1 MYLPTPMPCVAR
13 ANSNIALVKYWG
25 KRDPV
30 LNLPAAGSISMTL
43 HGLETRTSVLFDP
56 ELETDLVDLNGER
69 LGQGKAARLS
79 AFIDRV
85 RTMAGF
91 EHRAHIQT
99 VNDFPTAAGLA
110 SSASGF
116 AALTLAATQA
126 AGMDLSSQELSIL
139 ARIGSGSAARSVYG
153 GFVEMHAGARD
164 DGQDAFAV
172 PLFEADHWDLK
183 CLVAVCAQGPK
194 AYGSTEAMEHTS
206 HTSPFYQP
214 WIDDVPQ
221 ALDAAREALG
231 ARDFE
236 ALAHT
241 AEASCLRMHA
251 SAMAAAP
258 GILYWKGATVD
269 LIHSVRAWRAR
280 GLAAFFTIDA
290 GPHVKVFCEARDAR
304 ALKAKLV
311 DHPGVLDVLE
321 ARAGRGAEIVTS
333 GVV

>member
-1 MYLPTPMPCVAR
+1 MSVPSPSACVAH

-43 HGLETRTSVLFDP
+43 EGLQTRTSVLFDP
-56 ELETDLVDLNGER
+56 ALEQDIVELNHER
-69 LGQGKAARLS
+69 LPDAKAARLS
-79 AFIDRV
+79 RFIDRV
-85 RTMAGF
+85 RAMSGLT
-91 EHRAHIQT
+91 HRAHIKT

-116 AALTLAATQA
+116 AALALAATRA
-126 AGMDLSSQELSIL
+126 AGLELSKQELSVL

-153 GFVEMHAGARD
+153 GFVEMHAGSKA
-164 DGQDAFAV
+164 DGSDAFAV
-172 PLFEADHWDLK
+172 PLFEAAHWDLK

-194 AYGSTEAMEHTS
+194 DYGSTEAMEHTA

-221 ALDAAREALG
+221 ALDAARDALG

-269 LIHSVRAWRAR
+269 LIHSVRAWRKQ
-280 GLAAFFTIDA
+280 GMAAFFTIDA
-290 GPHVKVFCEARDAR
+290 GPHVKVFCEASDAPK
-304 ALKAKLV
+304 LKEKLTQ
-311 DHPGVLDVLE
+311 HPGVLDVLE
-321 ARAGRGAEIVTS
+321 ASAGQGAQIV
-333 GVV
+333 G